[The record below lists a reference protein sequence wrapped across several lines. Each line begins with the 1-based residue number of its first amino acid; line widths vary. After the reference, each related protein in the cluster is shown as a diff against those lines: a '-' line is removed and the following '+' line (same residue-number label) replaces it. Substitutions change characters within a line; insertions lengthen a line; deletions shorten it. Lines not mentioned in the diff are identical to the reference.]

1 MSPATGPQVTFVR
14 LELNRILTLY
24 GRMVSAGEWRD
35 YALDFLDEVAVFSI
49 FRRSS
54 EMPLFRIEKQPRL
67 RNRQGQY
74 SVVAA
79 GGVILKRGH
88 ELAQV
93 LRIFDKKLLKAG
105 NGPAVQKDND
115 VVTVYYK
122 GELIN
127 GKVFDQTKPEE
138 PAQFPVGGLI
148 PGWVEALKLM
158 KTGDTWELVIPSD
171 LGYGADGA
179 GGTIPP
185 NATLV
190 FVMTLAKVEYAP

>member
-1 MSPATGPQVTFVR
+1 MLARCEFQAHHLHRMVEEPISLHRALAEKGARDMSPATVPQVCFDR

-54 EMPLFRIEKQPRL
+54 EMPLFRIEKRPKL
-67 RNRQGQY
+67 RGRQGQY

-93 LRIFDKKLLKAG
+93 LKIFDKKLLKAL
-105 NGPAVQKDND
+105 A
-115 VVTVYYK
+115 
-122 GELIN
+122 
-127 GKVFDQTKPEE
+127 GKE
-138 PAQFPVGGLI
+138 
-148 PGWVEALKLM
+148 
-158 KTGDTWELVIPSD
+158 
-171 LGYGADGA
+171 
-179 GGTIPP
+179 
-185 NATLV
+185 
-190 FVMTLAKVEYAP
+190 